1 MTAAL
6 VLIASY
12 PKSGNTWTRLV
23 LDHLIRRARAPISIN
38 DIETGLYV
46 QRRMIFDRFGP
57 VEASD
62 LTVTEIDRYWPEVFR
77 SLVKG
82 QPADAPLVL
91 KTHEAGR
98 RTDAGAWLYPPEIVR
113 GVIHLV
119 RHPFDVAASYAH
131 HRGWTIDDT
140 IRALLDPAHR
150 IGGDMDRLQLPMPET
165 VGSWAG
171 HTASWTADDLPWP
184 VISLRYEDLRADATR
199 GFTRAAALAGLTED
213 AGLIARAVGFCRF
226 DRLQAE
232 EGEAG
237 FRERPAASPAFFRA
251 GRSGIGWPDADPALL
266 GELADRSA
274 EMMQRFGY
282 RADGGWEG

>member
-1 MTAAL
+1 LTAAL

-23 LDHLIRRARAPISIN
+23 LDHVIRRARAPISIN

-77 SLVKG
+77 SFAKG
-82 QPADAPLVL
+82 QPADVPLVL
-91 KTHEAGR
+91 KTHEAAR

-165 VGSWAG
+165 AGSWAG

-184 VISLRYEDLRADATR
+184 VTACDTR
-199 GFTRAAALAGLTED
+199 ICARMGSPASPGPPQWPGWRKMPGWSHGRSSSAASTACEPRN
-213 AGLIARAVGFCRF
+213 ARSGSANG
-226 DRLQAE
+226 
-232 EGEAG
+232 
-237 FRERPAASPAFFRA
+237 RPARRCFSARDGAASA
-251 GRSGIGWPDADPALL
+251 GRTQIRRCCGNW
-266 GELADRSA
+266 RSA
-274 EMMQRFGY
+274 RQI
-282 RADGGWEG
+282 